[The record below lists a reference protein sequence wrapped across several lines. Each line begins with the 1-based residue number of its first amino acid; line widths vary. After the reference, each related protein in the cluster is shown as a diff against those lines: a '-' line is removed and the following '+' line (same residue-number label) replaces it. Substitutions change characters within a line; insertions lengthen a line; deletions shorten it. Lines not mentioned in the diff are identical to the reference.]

1 MSQMIFSFQRTFQP
15 AVHSSLPFSLAGTT
29 GNKDEEGQEENLEK
43 KKKRGMGGAELNN
56 EGPKEGKGGRGGGQV
71 PFHINSASVTSINT
85 TLPHD
90 TGMYYSQGTVRMAP
104 TIVTNVV
111 RPITSTPI
119 PIASKPVDGGVAVGT
134 LPPDGK
140 PKLLIGAGGAGG
152 GGYFSSSSPKPNG
165 QGSLVTG
172 LVLGGAFP
180 NQPTVQLITP
190 PHPTPCN
197 GAPNNSAVP
206 LPLLHHQFLPSA
218 SITPPSGG
226 KPVTQVQYILPTLP
240 ATANPNSPN
249 SQQTSSILALPSA
262 APTHV
267 TLANGVHSGAGQG
280 IRYASVPAVGGVS
293 PGGGG
298 EI

>member
-1 MSQMIFSFQRTFQP
+1 
-15 AVHSSLPFSLAGTT
+15 
-29 GNKDEEGQEENLEK
+29 
-43 KKKRGMGGAELNN
+43 MGGAELDNW
-56 EGPKEGKGGRGGGQV
+56 GPKEGKGGGGGGQI
-71 PFHINSASVTSINT
+71 PFHLNSASVTGINA

-90 TGMYYSQGTVRMAP
+90 ARTYPSRGAVSMAP

-119 PIASKPVDGGVAVGT
+119 PIASKPADGGVAVGA
-134 LPPDGK
+134 LPPDRK

-152 GGYFSSSSPKPNG
+152 GGYFPSSSPKPNG

-190 PHPTPCN
+190 PQHAPCN
-197 GAPNNSAVP
+197 GAPSSSAVP
-206 LPLLHHQFLPSA
+206 LPLLHHQFLPAA

-240 ATANPNSPN
+240 PTANPNSPS
-249 SQQTSSILALPSA
+249 SQQPSSILTLPSA
-262 APTHV
+262 TPTHV

-298 EI
+298 EIWGS